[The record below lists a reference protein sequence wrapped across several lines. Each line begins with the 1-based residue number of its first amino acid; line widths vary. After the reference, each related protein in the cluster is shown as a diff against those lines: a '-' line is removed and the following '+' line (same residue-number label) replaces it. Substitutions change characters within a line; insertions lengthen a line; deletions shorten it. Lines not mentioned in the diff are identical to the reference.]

1 MAINFPSSPSL
12 NDTYTVG
19 SKTWIWNGYA
29 WDLVVGN
36 ASAAYNT
43 ANGAYV
49 VANAAFNAANT
60 GTSAG
65 PAYNTANAAYAAANQ
80 AGIIANAAFAKANTG
95 GGGGGSSNSF
105 TTISVSGQS
114 NITADVNDTL
124 TFVAGNNINITTD
137 SVAKTVKIATFGLG
151 YTDYGSIAAPLT
163 SSNDYGSL

>member
-19 SKTWIWNGYA
+19 TKTWIWNGYA
-29 WDLVVGN
+29 WDLVV
-36 ASAAYNT
+36 ASVATAYDT

-80 AGIIANAAFAKANTG
+80 AGVIANAAFAKANT

-114 NITADVNDTL
+114 NIVAGNNDTL
-124 TFVAGNNINITTD
+124 TFEAGNNINITTD
-137 SVAKTVKIATFGLG
+137 SVAKTVKIASFGLG

-163 SSNDYGSL
+163 SSNDYGSI